1 MSEINSILIA
11 ILCCSIAFIL
21 YMQLNHSSN
30 INNKGMKKYLVVLM
44 LCLGF
49 IANIQIAAVFS
60 IIFLPLYIDDVITN
74 VKKSFREGYE
84 YKQYDSF
91 DEALSIA
98 NDEPQYDGRLNFPN
112 YDEDMSRFKVG

>member
-1 MSEINSILIA
+1 
-11 ILCCSIAFIL
+11 
-21 YMQLNHSSN
+21 
-30 INNKGMKKYLVVLM
+30 MKKYLVVLM

>member
-1 MSEINSILIA
+1 MTEINSILIA

-30 INNKGMKKYLVVLM
+30 MNNKGMEKYLAILM

-49 IANIQIAAVFS
+49 IANMQIAAIFS

-74 VKKSFREGYE
+74 VKKSFREGYT
-84 YKQYDSF
+84 YKQSDSF
-91 DEALSIA
+91 DESLSIA

>member
-1 MSEINSILIA
+1 MNEINSILMA

-30 INNKGMKKYLVVLM
+30 MNNKGMKRYLAILM

-49 IANIQIAAVFS
+49 IANIQIAAIFS
-60 IIFLPLYIDDVITN
+60 IIFLPLYIDDLITN
-74 VKKSFREGYE
+74 VKKSFREGYT
-84 YKQYDSF
+84 YKQSDSF
-91 DEALSIA
+91 DEALLIA